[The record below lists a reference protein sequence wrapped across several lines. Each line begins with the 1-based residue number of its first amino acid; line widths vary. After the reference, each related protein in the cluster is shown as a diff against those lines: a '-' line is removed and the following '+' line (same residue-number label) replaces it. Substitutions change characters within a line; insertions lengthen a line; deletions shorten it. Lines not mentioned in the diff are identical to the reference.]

1 MRATGEAG
9 ERETAIRRLKSRLRG
24 DSLLHRIVPLGVV
37 EIIAWG
43 TTFYSLGVLGN
54 PIAADTGWSR
64 SVVFAGIS
72 VGLIVSSA
80 LSSWAGRAID
90 AKGGRFVM
98 ALGACA
104 AAAGHIGLALASTEA
119 AYLAAWTLIGAAMR
133 LTLYDAAFAALVQV
147 APQGRGRRA
156 ISYLTLFGGF
166 ASSLFWPIG
175 HALAGLVGWRMA
187 LGIYAGLDLA
197 VCLPLILLALAPGAT
212 KQPAD
217 VDPAPAAAAHLQPE
231 MPHSRLEGR
240 ARSGALLLFGTAM
253 SLNAFVWGAVMAHI
267 VALLQSTGVPAATA
281 VAVSALMG
289 CLASGGTRLGH
300 LHRPGPVGPGA
311 RTDRP
316 RLAAARRPRAVRRF
330 AAAAARSRVRR
341 AAWAFQRPRH
351 DCPWGG
357 AAGAVWITGVRR
369 AARQARDA
377 SALHERR
384 RPGAV
389 CGLHRAR
396 SLAAGEI
403 ALLIGAIASALVME
417 ATIRWSS
424 SHLRTRHSAE

>member
-1 MRATGEAG
+1 MRARGEAG
-9 ERETAIRRLKSRLRG
+9 ERETTIQWLKARLRG

-72 VGLIVSSA
+72 VGLLVSSA

-90 AKGGRFVM
+90 DKGGRFVM

-147 APQGRGRRA
+147 APRGRGRRA

-187 LGIYAGLDLA
+187 LGIYAALDLA
-197 VCLPLILLALAPGAT
+197 VCLPLILLALAPSAT
-212 KQPAD
+212 KQPAEID
-217 VDPAPAAAAHLQPE
+217 SAPSAAAHLEPE
-231 MPHSRLEGR
+231 APHSHLEGR
-240 ARSGALLLFGTAM
+240 ARNGALLLFGTAM

-267 VALLQSTGVPAATA
+267 VVLLQSTGVPAATA

-289 CLASGGTRLGH
+289 VSQ
-300 LHRPGPVGPGA
+300 V
-311 RTDRP
+311 
-316 RLAAARRPRAVRRF
+316 AARVWDTFIARGISALVLGRIAVALLPLAVLVLFVDLPPLLRAVAFAVLLGLSNGLVTIVRGAVPLALFGSRGFGALLGTLATPQLFMNAIAPMLF
-330 AAAAARSRVRR
+330 AAFVEL
-341 AAWAFQRPRH
+341 
-351 DCPWGG
+351 
-357 AAGAVWITGVRR
+357 AG
-369 AARQARDA
+369 
-377 SALHERR
+377 
-384 RPGAV
+384 
-389 CGLHRAR
+389 
-396 SLAAGEI
+396 LAAGEI

-417 ATIRWSS
+417 ATIRWSN
-424 SHLRTRHSAE
+424 SHLRTRHPAP